1 MSSENYSG
9 NPQLKKAHTDIEFT
23 EDQINEWIKCSKDPV
38 YFAKNYIKIIS
49 VDDGV
54 VPFKMYK
61 FQETL
66 IKRFHKHR
74 FNICKLPRQP
84 LDLNTPIPTIDG
96 WKTMGDIVIGDYVY
110 NPNGNP
116 VKVIKKSEVFYNTN
130 CYKIYFNSGEAIIS
144 DELHQWKI
152 NINGKKKLLET
163 HRIYEAYINNKE
175 LYIESSVIPNQ
186 FITTD
191 GNTPKDGKHRII
203 KVEKNESIP
212 VSCITVD
219 DSSHLFV
226 CGNNFIPTHNSGKST
241 TAVSYLLHY
250 AIFNDSVNIAI
261 LANKAQT
268 AKDLLSRLQLAYENL
283 PKWMQQGVKIWNKAS
298 LELDNGSK
306 IIAASTS
313 ASSVRGGTYNII
325 FLDEFAFIAN
335 NIAEEFFRSTY
346 PTITSG
352 KNTKVIVVS
361 CVVKDTYV
369 LTPSGYKKI
378 DKFIDHSKKGAYSI
392 DDYAVYGMD
401 EFRKGNLFYNNG
413 KAPTKIIKSR
423 YGEIECSDEHKL
435 WACKDGVYDWY
446 KSKDLK
452 IGDYISVKY
461 NTQVFGNNDYI
472 GFYPSKG
479 KSKNEFSCENINS
492 DLAYFIGLF
501 IAEGYAR
508 NIISKISNEII
519 GGQVVITCGDDISKI
534 LNSLNLIYSK
544 YDDYHYTIN
553 SKQLVEFL
561 TFIGFDINKK
571 AKEKII
577 PERLLSLSK
586 ENIIAILQGL
596 FDGDGCSTQDRM
608 RVTYTSTSKELIRQ
622 IQLLLGNLG
631 ILGNIN
637 FKITRPTNKVKV
649 CSEVYCIEINGNY
662 AIKFLNRIGFRFE
675 RKQKTIQNVE
685 YKSRLGNSND
695 IIPFGKRYIKNSYN
709 TKIKKLN
716 IFAKFCSKSQNIS
729 RFELLNWKDKL
740 IESGDDSLIQ
750 FLNDNVNPDLVWYPI
765 KNIESSENEV
775 YDFSLPDINGDKW
788 AHSVLYNNVVGHQT
802 PNGMNMYYRLWT
814 EAERKLNEYITTE
827 VHWSEVPGRDQKFK
841 EQTIANTGI
850 DSWNQEFECSFL
862 GSAGT
867 LISAAKINTLI
878 HDKPISR
885 SNGLDIYKQPEK
897 NHIYLIVVDC
907 SEGVGK
913 DYHAFIVFDIT
924 SIPYTIVTK
933 YKNNELK
940 PMLLADIIKSTAT
953 AYNSAY
959 ILVEIASVGEQVA
972 KNIHYDLEYG
982 NLLMSSVNGR
992 AGQVIGQGL
1001 YGRNS
1006 QYGLKISKQVKR
1018 VGCSNL
1024 KTIIEDDKVLIR
1036 DFEIISELTTFI
1048 AKNNSYE
1055 AEIGCND
1062 DLVSCLVIF
1071 AWLIVQDYF
1080 KDLTN
1085 NDIRKQISEEQK
1097 EQLDL
1102 ELAPL
1107 GYFNNG
1113 MDDDEQIIDKETGDV
1128 WLIADNQRNSIYE
1141 TFDFDPYSG
1150 SYNNW

>member
-1 MSSENYSG
+1 
-9 NPQLKKAHTDIEFT
+9 
-23 EDQINEWIKCSKDPV
+23 IKCSKDPV

-74 FNICKLPRQP
+74 FNICKLPRQSGKMLS
-84 LDLNTPIPTIDG
+84 LDTPIPTPEG
-96 WKTMGDIVIGDYVY
+96 WTTMGELKVGETIFGRDGKTTKVLGKSPIQKIDTYEIEFDNGEIIKACSEHLWKISHSDWNHKEKVLNTKEILEKFNRLKKIIKPSSVYIKINESINLPEVNLPIDPYTLGVWLGDGSRNNGTITGLYEDIEIISSNIPLKITNKYKDKRKNDVWRYSYENLRKETHILGLNIQKFIPENYLRSSTLQRLQLLRGLMDTDGSVS
-110 NPNGNP
+110 PNGAC
-116 VKVIKKSEVFYNTN
+116 EFY
-130 CYKIYFNSGEAIIS
+130 
-144 DELHQWKI
+144 Q
-152 NINGKKKLLET
+152 
-163 HRIYEAYINNKE
+163 
-175 LYIESSVIPNQ
+175 
-186 FITTD
+186 
-191 GNTPKDGKHRII
+191 KDGKLLYQVRELLSSLGIKSRIRYKKIPGYSDLYGTISFCTQIYEVFTLPRKLERQRNSLDHPKNKRLYI
-203 KVEKNESIP
+203 KDIRKIETEP
-212 VSCITVD
+212 MQCIAVD
-219 DSSHLFV
+219 SEDHLFL
-226 CGNNFIPTHNSGKST
+226 CGKTFIPTHNST

-268 AKDLLSRLQLAYENL
+268 AKDLLARLQLAYENL
-283 PKWMQQGVKIWNKAS
+283 PKWLQQGVKIWNKAS

-361 CVVKDTYV
+361 
-369 LTPSGYKKI
+369 
-378 DKFIDHSKKGAYSI
+378 
-392 DDYAVYGMD
+392 
-401 EFRKGNLFYNNG
+401 
-413 KAPTKIIKSR
+413 
-423 YGEIECSDEHKL
+423 
-435 WACKDGVYDWY
+435 
-446 KSKDLK
+446 
-452 IGDYISVKY
+452 
-461 NTQVFGNNDYI
+461 
-472 GFYPSKG
+472 
-479 KSKNEFSCENINS
+479 
-492 DLAYFIGLF
+492 
-501 IAEGYAR
+501 
-508 NIISKISNEII
+508 
-519 GGQVVITCGDDISKI
+519 
-534 LNSLNLIYSK
+534 
-544 YDDYHYTIN
+544 
-553 SKQLVEFL
+553 
-561 TFIGFDINKK
+561 
-571 AKEKII
+571 
-577 PERLLSLSK
+577 
-586 ENIIAILQGL
+586 
-596 FDGDGCSTQDRM
+596 
-608 RVTYTSTSKELIRQ
+608 
-622 IQLLLGNLG
+622 
-631 ILGNIN
+631 
-637 FKITRPTNKVKV
+637 
-649 CSEVYCIEINGNY
+649 
-662 AIKFLNRIGFRFE
+662 
-675 RKQKTIQNVE
+675 
-685 YKSRLGNSND
+685 
-695 IIPFGKRYIKNSYN
+695 
-709 TKIKKLN
+709 
-716 IFAKFCSKSQNIS
+716 
-729 RFELLNWKDKL
+729 
-740 IESGDDSLIQ
+740 
-750 FLNDNVNPDLVWYPI
+750 
-765 KNIESSENEV
+765 
-775 YDFSLPDINGDKW
+775 
-788 AHSVLYNNVVGHQT
+788 T
-802 PNGMNMYYRLWT
+802 PNGMNMYYKLWT
-814 EAERKLNEYITTE
+814 EAERKLNEYVTTE

-878 HDKPISR
+878 YDKPISR

-897 NHIYLIVVDC
+897 DHLYLIIVDC

-940 PMLLADIIKSTAT
+940 PMLLADVIKSTAT
-953 AYNSAY
+953 AYNDAY
-959 ILVEIASVGEQVA
+959 ILIEIASVGEQVA

-1071 AWLIVQDYF
+1071 AWLVVQDYF

-1085 NDIRKQISEEQK
+1085 NDIRKKISEEQK

-1107 GYFNNG
+1107 GFFDDG
-1113 MDDDEQIIDKETGDV
+1113 MDENEQIIDKETGDV
-1128 WLIADNQRNSIYE
+1128 WLVVDKHRNSIYE

>member
-74 FNICKLPRQP
+74 FNICKLPRQSGKALS
-84 LDLNTPIPTIDG
+84 LDTVIPTPEG
-96 WKTMGDIVIGDYVY
+96 WTTMGDIKVGDNILSPSGKSVS
-110 NPNGNP
+110 
-116 VKVIKKSEVFYNTN
+116 VIKKTETMCNHN
-130 CYKIYFNSGEAIIS
+130 CYKLYFDSGEEIIADAEHLWEVNS
-144 DELHQWKI
+144 SYWTA
-152 NINGKKKLLET
+152 GKKILTTQEIVE
-163 HRIYEAYINNKE
+163 IYDKKSNNKRGAGVQGSY
-175 LYIESSVIPNQ
+175 YIESSKPIDKFINEELPIDPYLLGIWLGDGYSADGRIISHKDDFSLYKSKVDIEYHRESGNCIRFKCRDLYKKLKENNLLKNKHIPQKYLRSSYIDRLNLLRGLMD
-186 FITTD
+186 TD
-191 GNTPKDGKHRII
+191 GSIKPNSRAFEFYQKNYEFTLQFVELLSSLGIKSRI
-203 KVEKNESIP
+203 KVKKINDCLYHTVSFTTTEVVFNLPRKINLIDNLKPIRVQDKRHYIQKIERIDSVP
-212 VSCITVD
+212 VACIAVD
-219 DSSHLFV
+219 SEDHLFL
-226 CGNNFIPTHNSGKST
+226 CGKTFIPTHNST

-268 AKDLLSRLQLAYENL
+268 AKDLLARLQLAYENL

-361 CVVKDTYV
+361 
-369 LTPSGYKKI
+369 
-378 DKFIDHSKKGAYSI
+378 
-392 DDYAVYGMD
+392 
-401 EFRKGNLFYNNG
+401 
-413 KAPTKIIKSR
+413 
-423 YGEIECSDEHKL
+423 
-435 WACKDGVYDWY
+435 
-446 KSKDLK
+446 
-452 IGDYISVKY
+452 
-461 NTQVFGNNDYI
+461 
-472 GFYPSKG
+472 
-479 KSKNEFSCENINS
+479 
-492 DLAYFIGLF
+492 
-501 IAEGYAR
+501 
-508 NIISKISNEII
+508 
-519 GGQVVITCGDDISKI
+519 
-534 LNSLNLIYSK
+534 
-544 YDDYHYTIN
+544 
-553 SKQLVEFL
+553 
-561 TFIGFDINKK
+561 
-571 AKEKII
+571 
-577 PERLLSLSK
+577 
-586 ENIIAILQGL
+586 
-596 FDGDGCSTQDRM
+596 
-608 RVTYTSTSKELIRQ
+608 
-622 IQLLLGNLG
+622 
-631 ILGNIN
+631 
-637 FKITRPTNKVKV
+637 
-649 CSEVYCIEINGNY
+649 
-662 AIKFLNRIGFRFE
+662 
-675 RKQKTIQNVE
+675 
-685 YKSRLGNSND
+685 
-695 IIPFGKRYIKNSYN
+695 
-709 TKIKKLN
+709 
-716 IFAKFCSKSQNIS
+716 
-729 RFELLNWKDKL
+729 
-740 IESGDDSLIQ
+740 
-750 FLNDNVNPDLVWYPI
+750 
-765 KNIESSENEV
+765 
-775 YDFSLPDINGDKW
+775 
-788 AHSVLYNNVVGHQT
+788 T
-802 PNGMNMYYRLWT
+802 PNGMNMYYKLWT

-867 LISAAKINTLI
+867 LVSAAKINTLF
-878 HDKPISR
+878 HDTPISR
-885 SNGLDIYKQPEK
+885 SNGLDIYKQSEK
-897 NHIYLIVVDC
+897 DHLYLIVVDC

-924 SIPYTIVTK
+924 TIPYTIVTK

-940 PMLLADIIKSTAT
+940 PMLLADVIKSTAT
-953 AYNSAY
+953 AYNNAY
-959 ILVEIASVGEQVA
+959 ILIEIASVGEQVA

-1085 NDIRKQISEEQK
+1085 NDIRKKISEEQK

-1107 GYFNNG
+1107 GYFSNG
-1113 MDDDEQIIDKETGDV
+1113 MNEEDKIIDKKTGDV
-1128 WLIADNQRNSIYE
+1128 WLVADTHRNSIYE

-1150 SYNNW
+1150 SYNSW

>member
-1 MSSENYSG
+1 MSSEIYSG

-23 EDQINEWIKCSKDPV
+23 EEQINEWIKCSKDPV

-61 FQETL
+61 FQEAL
-66 IKRFHKHR
+66 IKKFHKHR
-74 FNICKLPRQP
+74 FNICKLPRQ
-84 LDLNTPIPTIDG
+84 
-96 WKTMGDIVIGDYVY
+96 
-110 NPNGNP
+110 
-116 VKVIKKSEVFYNTN
+116 
-130 CYKIYFNSGEAIIS
+130 
-144 DELHQWKI
+144 
-152 NINGKKKLLET
+152 
-163 HRIYEAYINNKE
+163 
-175 LYIESSVIPNQ
+175 
-186 FITTD
+186 
-191 GNTPKDGKHRII
+191 
-203 KVEKNESIP
+203 
-212 VSCITVD
+212 
-219 DSSHLFV
+219 
-226 CGNNFIPTHNSGKST
+226 SGKST

-268 AKDLLSRLQLAYENL
+268 AKDLLARLQLAYENL
-283 PKWMQQGVKIWNKAS
+283 PKWLQQGVKIWNKAS

-361 CVVKDTYV
+361 
-369 LTPSGYKKI
+369 
-378 DKFIDHSKKGAYSI
+378 
-392 DDYAVYGMD
+392 
-401 EFRKGNLFYNNG
+401 
-413 KAPTKIIKSR
+413 
-423 YGEIECSDEHKL
+423 
-435 WACKDGVYDWY
+435 
-446 KSKDLK
+446 
-452 IGDYISVKY
+452 
-461 NTQVFGNNDYI
+461 
-472 GFYPSKG
+472 
-479 KSKNEFSCENINS
+479 
-492 DLAYFIGLF
+492 
-501 IAEGYAR
+501 
-508 NIISKISNEII
+508 
-519 GGQVVITCGDDISKI
+519 
-534 LNSLNLIYSK
+534 
-544 YDDYHYTIN
+544 
-553 SKQLVEFL
+553 
-561 TFIGFDINKK
+561 
-571 AKEKII
+571 
-577 PERLLSLSK
+577 
-586 ENIIAILQGL
+586 
-596 FDGDGCSTQDRM
+596 
-608 RVTYTSTSKELIRQ
+608 
-622 IQLLLGNLG
+622 
-631 ILGNIN
+631 
-637 FKITRPTNKVKV
+637 
-649 CSEVYCIEINGNY
+649 
-662 AIKFLNRIGFRFE
+662 
-675 RKQKTIQNVE
+675 
-685 YKSRLGNSND
+685 
-695 IIPFGKRYIKNSYN
+695 
-709 TKIKKLN
+709 
-716 IFAKFCSKSQNIS
+716 
-729 RFELLNWKDKL
+729 
-740 IESGDDSLIQ
+740 
-750 FLNDNVNPDLVWYPI
+750 
-765 KNIESSENEV
+765 
-775 YDFSLPDINGDKW
+775 
-788 AHSVLYNNVVGHQT
+788 T
-802 PNGMNMYYRLWT
+802 PNGMNMFYKLWT

-841 EQTIANTGI
+841 DQTIANTGI

-867 LISAAKINTLI
+867 LISASKIRTLI
-878 HDKPISR
+878 YDKPISR

-897 NHIYLIVVDC
+897 DHLYLIIVDC

-924 SIPYTIVTK
+924 QIPYTIVTK

-940 PMLLADIIKSTAT
+940 PMLLADVIKSTAT
-953 AYNSAY
+953 AYNDAY

-1071 AWLIVQDYF
+1071 AWLVVQDYF

-1085 NDIRKQISEEQK
+1085 NDVRKKISEEQK

-1107 GYFNNG
+1107 GFFNNG
-1113 MDDDEQIIDKETGDV
+1113 MDDDEKIIDKETGDI
-1128 WLIADNQRNSIYE
+1128 WLIADKQRNSIYE
-1141 TFDFDPYSG
+1141 TFNFDPYSG

>member
-1 MSSENYSG
+1 MSSEIYSG

-23 EDQINEWIKCSKDPV
+23 EEQINEWIKCSKDPV

-61 FQETL
+61 FQEAL
-66 IKRFHKHR
+66 IKKFHKHR
-74 FNICKLPRQP
+74 FNICKLPRQ
-84 LDLNTPIPTIDG
+84 
-96 WKTMGDIVIGDYVY
+96 
-110 NPNGNP
+110 
-116 VKVIKKSEVFYNTN
+116 
-130 CYKIYFNSGEAIIS
+130 
-144 DELHQWKI
+144 
-152 NINGKKKLLET
+152 
-163 HRIYEAYINNKE
+163 
-175 LYIESSVIPNQ
+175 
-186 FITTD
+186 
-191 GNTPKDGKHRII
+191 
-203 KVEKNESIP
+203 
-212 VSCITVD
+212 
-219 DSSHLFV
+219 
-226 CGNNFIPTHNSGKST
+226 SGKST

-268 AKDLLSRLQLAYENL
+268 AKDLLARLQLAYENL
-283 PKWMQQGVKIWNKAS
+283 PKWLQQGVKIWNKAS

-361 CVVKDTYV
+361 
-369 LTPSGYKKI
+369 
-378 DKFIDHSKKGAYSI
+378 
-392 DDYAVYGMD
+392 
-401 EFRKGNLFYNNG
+401 
-413 KAPTKIIKSR
+413 
-423 YGEIECSDEHKL
+423 
-435 WACKDGVYDWY
+435 
-446 KSKDLK
+446 
-452 IGDYISVKY
+452 
-461 NTQVFGNNDYI
+461 
-472 GFYPSKG
+472 
-479 KSKNEFSCENINS
+479 
-492 DLAYFIGLF
+492 
-501 IAEGYAR
+501 
-508 NIISKISNEII
+508 
-519 GGQVVITCGDDISKI
+519 
-534 LNSLNLIYSK
+534 
-544 YDDYHYTIN
+544 
-553 SKQLVEFL
+553 
-561 TFIGFDINKK
+561 
-571 AKEKII
+571 
-577 PERLLSLSK
+577 
-586 ENIIAILQGL
+586 
-596 FDGDGCSTQDRM
+596 
-608 RVTYTSTSKELIRQ
+608 
-622 IQLLLGNLG
+622 
-631 ILGNIN
+631 
-637 FKITRPTNKVKV
+637 
-649 CSEVYCIEINGNY
+649 
-662 AIKFLNRIGFRFE
+662 
-675 RKQKTIQNVE
+675 
-685 YKSRLGNSND
+685 
-695 IIPFGKRYIKNSYN
+695 
-709 TKIKKLN
+709 
-716 IFAKFCSKSQNIS
+716 
-729 RFELLNWKDKL
+729 
-740 IESGDDSLIQ
+740 
-750 FLNDNVNPDLVWYPI
+750 
-765 KNIESSENEV
+765 
-775 YDFSLPDINGDKW
+775 
-788 AHSVLYNNVVGHQT
+788 T
-802 PNGMNMYYRLWT
+802 PNGMNMFYKLWT

-841 EQTIANTGI
+841 DQTIANTGI

-867 LISAAKINTLI
+867 LISASKIRTLI
-878 HDKPISR
+878 YDKPISR

-897 NHIYLIVVDC
+897 DHLYLIIVDC

-924 SIPYTIVTK
+924 QIPYTIVTK

-940 PMLLADIIKSTAT
+940 PMLLADVIKSTAT
-953 AYNSAY
+953 AYNDAY

-1071 AWLIVQDYF
+1071 AWLVVQDYF

-1107 GYFNNG
+1107 GYFSNG
-1113 MDDDEQIIDKETGDV
+1113 INDDEEIIDKKTGDV
-1128 WLIADNQRNSIYE
+1128 WLIADKQRNSIYE

-1150 SYNNW
+1150 SYNNF

>member
-66 IKRFHKHR
+66 IKKFHKHR

-96 WKTMGDIVIGDYVY
+96 WKTMGDIVVGDYVY
-110 NPNGNP
+110 NPDGNP

-152 NINGKKKLLET
+152 NINGKKQLLET
-163 HRIYEAYINNKE
+163 HQIYEAYINNKK
-175 LYIESSVIPNQ
+175 LHIESSVIPNQ

-191 GNTPKDGKHRII
+191 GNTPEDGKHIII
-203 KVEKNESIP
+203 KVEKNESVP

-268 AKDLLSRLQLAYENL
+268 AKDLLARLQLAYENL

-361 CVVKDTYV
+361 
-369 LTPSGYKKI
+369 
-378 DKFIDHSKKGAYSI
+378 
-392 DDYAVYGMD
+392 
-401 EFRKGNLFYNNG
+401 
-413 KAPTKIIKSR
+413 
-423 YGEIECSDEHKL
+423 
-435 WACKDGVYDWY
+435 
-446 KSKDLK
+446 
-452 IGDYISVKY
+452 
-461 NTQVFGNNDYI
+461 
-472 GFYPSKG
+472 
-479 KSKNEFSCENINS
+479 
-492 DLAYFIGLF
+492 
-501 IAEGYAR
+501 
-508 NIISKISNEII
+508 
-519 GGQVVITCGDDISKI
+519 
-534 LNSLNLIYSK
+534 
-544 YDDYHYTIN
+544 
-553 SKQLVEFL
+553 
-561 TFIGFDINKK
+561 
-571 AKEKII
+571 
-577 PERLLSLSK
+577 
-586 ENIIAILQGL
+586 
-596 FDGDGCSTQDRM
+596 
-608 RVTYTSTSKELIRQ
+608 
-622 IQLLLGNLG
+622 
-631 ILGNIN
+631 
-637 FKITRPTNKVKV
+637 
-649 CSEVYCIEINGNY
+649 
-662 AIKFLNRIGFRFE
+662 
-675 RKQKTIQNVE
+675 
-685 YKSRLGNSND
+685 
-695 IIPFGKRYIKNSYN
+695 
-709 TKIKKLN
+709 
-716 IFAKFCSKSQNIS
+716 
-729 RFELLNWKDKL
+729 
-740 IESGDDSLIQ
+740 
-750 FLNDNVNPDLVWYPI
+750 
-765 KNIESSENEV
+765 
-775 YDFSLPDINGDKW
+775 
-788 AHSVLYNNVVGHQT
+788 T

-885 SNGLDIYKQPEK
+885 SDGLDIYKQPEK
-897 NHIYLIVVDC
+897 NHIYLIIVDC

-940 PMLLADIIKSTAT
+940 PMLLADVIKRTAT
-953 AYNSAY
+953 AYNDAY

-1048 AKNNSYE
+1048 SKNNSYE

-1062 DLVSCLVIF
+1062 DLISCLVIF

-1085 NDIRKQISEEQK
+1085 NDVRKKISEEQK

-1113 MDDDEQIIDKETGDV
+1113 MDDDEKIIDKKTGDV
-1128 WLIADNQRNSIYE
+1128 WLIADKQRNSIYE